1 MRWIGIDLHKTNFV
15 VCYLT
20 ADEQTKIEKY
30 PLTPVGIA
38 AFIRRLTKEDEV
50 ALEVSPNCF
59 YFYRQLKPHVAKI
72 VVVDSYQF
80 AVIAKSKKKTDK
92 RDARTLARFLKLG
105 WLPEVSVPSEEIE
118 QLRHLFQ
125 ARDGLVQITT
135 QLKNMGHAALVRN
148 GYALTRAAFAS
159 RRGRA
164 RLMELERMT
173 AADRQILELVL
184 RQLAEVEPEI
194 ERLEAEILRLGKG
207 LKGVARL
214 LQIHGLNLLNAIGL
228 LVEIGD
234 IELFTTSKQLVAY
247 SGLAT
252 STRQSNEKTRSGKI
266 TKQGRKRL
274 RTIVIRAVLTMVNR
288 TETPLMDFYQQKKKE
303 KGAGKALCA
312 TARKLL
318 TIIFVMLKKELDY
331 WYLEDRLYNQKLNA
345 LRAIA

>member
-1 MRWIGIDLHKTNFV
+1 M
-15 VCYLT
+15 
-20 ADEQTKIEKY
+20 
-30 PLTPVGIA
+30 
-38 AFIRRLTKEDEV
+38 
-50 ALEVSPNCF
+50 
-59 YFYRQLKPHVAKI
+59 
-72 VVVDSYQF
+72 VVDSYQF

-207 LKGVARL
+207 LKGVARCYK
-214 LQIHGLNLLNAIGL
+214 
-228 LVEIGD
+228 
-234 IELFTTSKQLVAY
+234 FTA
-247 SGLAT
+247 
-252 STRQSNEKTRSGKI
+252 
-266 TKQGRKRL
+266 
-274 RTIVIRAVLTMVNR
+274 
-288 TETPLMDFYQQKKKE
+288 
-303 KGAGKALCA
+303 
-312 TARKLL
+312 
-318 TIIFVMLKKELDY
+318 
-331 WYLEDRLYNQKLNA
+331 
-345 LRAIA
+345 